1 MTKEER
7 HQLILDT
14 LMKHESIQ
22 VSDLS
27 SLLGVSTVT
36 IRKDLT
42 ELEKGSK
49 LYRSHGKAILINPY
63 INNRSINEK
72 ERLFR
77 EEKKEIGKYAASL
90 ITKDDSIIIA
100 SGTTVLALARCIR
113 PIHKLTVISASLQVS
128 EILGVNEAVDIVQ
141 LGGTLRHSS
150 LSAVG
155 KYAESP
161 LSEFSCSKLFL
172 GVDGID
178 IDFGITTT
186 DIREA
191 DLNKVMMHSA
201 QKTIVLADSSKFRRR
216 GFSKIANMDEI
227 DLIITDSG
235 ISDKIV
241 QRSEKPGRR
250 IRISASPQAPKPIYA
265 YQAICRAAPYSTTEG
280 WPRWSPRH
288 RPPEHACIPC
298 RHRPQRSYRHPV
310 DYANGPALPKQSVY
324 GGPLRP

>member
-1 MTKEER
+1 MTEQNKHFLISMTKEER

-42 ELEKGSK
+42 ELEKNSK

-63 INNRSINEK
+63 INNRSVNEK
-72 ERLFR
+72 EMLCRD
-77 EEKKEIGKYAASL
+77 EKKEIGKYAASL

-128 EILGVNEAVDIVQ
+128 EILGVDEAVEIVQ

-155 KYAESP
+155 KYAEAP
-161 LSEFSCSKLFL
+161 LADFSCSKLFL

-191 DLNKVMMHSA
+191 DLNKAMMHSA

-227 DLIITDSG
+227 DLIVTDSG

-241 QRSEKPGRR
+241 QRIEALGIELVVVDAKN
-250 IRISASPQAPKPIYA
+250 APL
-265 YQAICRAAPYSTTEG
+265 G
-280 WPRWSPRH
+280 
-288 RPPEHACIPC
+288 
-298 RHRPQRSYRHPV
+298 
-310 DYANGPALPKQSVY
+310 
-324 GGPLRP
+324 